1 MFGNGNGN
9 AVATAAMDDAAW
21 LAARRKVL
29 TATDSPA
36 ILGLH
41 PTKSAF
47 QVFVE
52 KTEGV
57 ELTPMDERMRWG
69 QRHEPTIA
77 AAYQEE
83 TGRQVLPPRERLS
96 LHATIPW
103 LGASLDRLVVDAERG
118 PGVLEL
124 KTTAKDVS
132 RELPVHWQVQVAH
145 QMEVAGVAW
154 GSIAVLIA
162 GSRMLWFDLDRSDRF
177 LRGLLRKLECFWKH
191 HVQARVPPPIDGSES
206 CARALAAYYA
216 AASEQSV
223 DLPPESAEWAR
234 EYLTAQGELR
244 IWEARKTK
252 AQNAICAA
260 LGAATVGTAVDGTRF
275 SWRPNARGGR
285 VFRVMG
291 QGGAR

>member
-1 MFGNGNGN
+1 MSGNGNGS
-9 AVATAAMDDAAW
+9 AVATATMDDATW

-36 ILGLH
+36 ILGVH
-41 PTKSAF
+41 PRKSAY

-57 ELTPMDERMRWG
+57 ELTPIDERMRWG

-83 TGRQVLPPRERLS
+83 TGRQVLSPPQRLS

-103 LGASLDRLVVDAERG
+103 MGASLDRMVVDAERG

-132 RELPVHWQVQVAH
+132 RDLPVYWEVQVAH
-145 QMEVAGVAW
+145 QMEVAGVTW
-154 GSIAVLIA
+154 GSIAVLI
-162 GSRMLWFDLDRSDRF
+162 GGNRMVSFDLDRNDRF
-177 LRGLLRKLECFWKH
+177 MRGLLRKLEAFWKE
-191 HVQARVPPPIDGSES
+191 HVEKRVPPPVDGSES

-216 AASEQSV
+216 AATEKSV
-223 DLPPESAEWAR
+223 ELPPESAQWAR

-252 AQNAICAA
+252 AQNSICAA
-260 LGAATVGTAVDGTRF
+260 LGEATLGTAADGTRF
-275 SWRPNARGGR
+275 SWRPTARGGR